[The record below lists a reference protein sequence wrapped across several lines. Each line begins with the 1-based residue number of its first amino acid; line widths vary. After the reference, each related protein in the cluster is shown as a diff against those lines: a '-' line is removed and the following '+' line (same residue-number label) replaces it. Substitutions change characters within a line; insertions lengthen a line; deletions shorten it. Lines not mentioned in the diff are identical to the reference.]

1 MRRIK
6 IFSYTSKNDMRN
18 IFLSFDRKD
27 TDIFLFLNSF
37 FEPCRMWVLSN
48 VHRCNS
54 IFYLS
59 KKVNQYFQVGNFHIG
74 DDEKI
79 KALPP
84 LDQRSQILQ
93 L

>member
-1 MRRIK
+1 MG
-6 IFSYTSKNDMRN
+6 N
-18 IFLSFDRKD
+18 IFLPFDRKD
-27 TDIFLFLNSF
+27 TDIFLLLKSF
-37 FEPCRMWVLSN
+37 FEPDRMWVLSN

-84 LDQRSQILQ
+84 LDQRDQILQ